1 MGTSSGFGAMG
12 ASTNLLQLQEDR
24 IVQKGASPK
33 KMTDDAKIDKGAQQ
47 FEAILVGTWLNEA
60 QQSFASVPGGDTDR
74 DAGGDQM
81 MSLGVQSLSTA
92 LAASGGIGIGKMIA
106 KAMHA
111 AADREKA
118 GIAASAKPAEPSSA
132 ANTTKKAGAR

>member
-1 MGTSSGFGAMG
+1 MGTTSSAGSLA
-12 ASTNLLQLQEDR
+12 ATTNLLQLQEAR
-24 IVQKGASPK
+24 VVQKGATPK
-33 KMTDDAKIDKGAQQ
+33 KLTDDAKIDKSAQQ

-74 DAGGDQM
+74 DAGGEQM
-81 MSLGVQSLSTA
+81 MSLGVQSLSTSM
-92 LAASGGIGIGKMIA
+92 AASGGLGIGKMIA

-118 GIAASAKPAEPSSA
+118 GVAASEAPASPSGTEVA
-132 ANTTKKAGAR
+132 ARKK

>member
-1 MGTSSGFGAMG
+1 MGGTSGIGAVAPG
-12 ASTNLLQLQEDR
+12 TNLLQLQEAR
-24 IVQKGASPK
+24 VVQKGASLRKP
-33 KMTDDAKIDKGAQQ
+33 TDDAKIDKSSQQ

-60 QQSFASVPGGDTDR
+60 QQSFATVPGGDTDR

-81 MSLGVQSLSTA
+81 MSLGVQSLSTSM
-92 LAASGGIGIGKMIA
+92 AASGGLGIGKMVA

-118 GIAASAKPAEPSSA
+118 KESASGVVVGLPA
-132 ANTTKKAGAR
+132 TGALGRR

>member
-1 MGTSSGFGAMG
+1 MGTSSGLGSLG
-12 ASTNLLQLQEDR
+12 ASTNLLQLQEAR
-24 IVQKGASPK
+24 IVQKGAAPK
-33 KMTDDAKIDKGAQQ
+33 QMTDDAKIDKSAQQ

-60 QQSFASVPGGDTDR
+60 QQSFANVPGGDTDR

-81 MSLGVQSLSTA
+81 MSMGVQSLSTA
-92 LAASGGIGIGKMIA
+92 LAASGGLGIGKMIA

-118 GIAASAKPAEPSSA
+118 GVSASAKPTEPLSP
-132 ANTTKKAGAR
+132 AGAIRK